1 MSPFDFREDPKSG
14 LVNFS
19 FLHVLEG
26 ARIPQLSCTICYSAS
41 KLLCVQFPRIQFL
54 WESSAYHPIHLF
66 ILLLGFTIH
75 ATKWAIFL
83 HGSCV

>member
-41 KLLCVQFPRIQFL
+41 ELLCVQFPRIQFL
-54 WESSAYHPIHLF
+54 WESSEQTTQSICLYYSWVSQFMQPN
-66 ILLLGFTIH
+66 
-75 ATKWAIFL
+75 
-83 HGSCV
+83 GS